1 MAEVGRSPLAGRRVV
16 ITRAALQSSE
26 LYQKLSSIGA
36 VPILLPLVSF
46 APPENYTEMD
56 AALLKW
62 RTFDWVMFTSAYGV
76 QAVVARSARFGRNL
90 AKGGAPP
97 YVAVV
102 GPATKQKAEKA
113 GFFVEHMATSHVGIA
128 LAEELAD
135 RLRGTRVLLPRSDR
149 ANPDLPTALQR
160 LGAEVTEIIAYRTIR
175 PSDADQERIARVAK
189 GEADAILFF
198 SPSAVQSF
206 IDLVGRERLSALQ
219 NRVAMTAIGPV
230 TAKALREA
238 SVQRIVMAAEATASA
253 VVQAL
258 EGCFAKMPPR

>member
-1 MAEVGRSPLAGRRVV
+1 M

-26 LYQKLSSIGA
+26 LYQRLSNSGA

-46 APPENYTEMD
+46 APPENYSEMD

-90 AKGGAPP
+90 VKGGTPP

-102 GPATKQKAEKA
+102 GPATKQKAEDA
-113 GFFVEHMATSHVGIA
+113 GFFVEHTARSHVGVA
-128 LAEELAD
+128 LADELAE
-135 RLRGTRVLLPRSDR
+135 RVRGKRILLPRSDR
-149 ANPDLPTALQR
+149 ANPDLPVALQR
-160 LGAEVTEIIAYRTIR
+160 LTAQVTEVIAYRTIR
-175 PSDADQERIARVAK
+175 PSGADQERIARIAK

-198 SPSAVQSF
+198 SPSAVHHF
-206 IDLVGRERLSALQ
+206 IDLVGRERLATLQ
-219 NRVAMTAIGPV
+219 NRMALTAIGPV

-238 SVQRIVMAAEATASA
+238 SVQRIVIAAEATASA